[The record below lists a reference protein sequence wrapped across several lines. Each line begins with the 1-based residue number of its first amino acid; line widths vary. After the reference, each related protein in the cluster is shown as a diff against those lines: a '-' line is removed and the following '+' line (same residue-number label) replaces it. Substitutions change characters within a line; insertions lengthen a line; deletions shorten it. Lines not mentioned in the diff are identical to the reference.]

1 MNTSTTSAFKNLYP
15 DVDPTQG
22 LPLNWSERLSITFSC
37 ATLAFGAVFGD
48 LIIVG
53 AGLAFI
59 LFSTIAPAQKT
70 ARRIRTE
77 AKNRFPTQPWA
88 ENAQGSGRQQLIFI
102 LLFWVAI
109 TAACIGLFLIAPQI
123 SRLLA
128 AIIAATVAGILTW
141 FMPGMSSLWRKRAG
155 GRRKARKSRR
165 NNS

>member
-59 LFSTIAPAQKT
+59 LFSTIAPATKNGPTDQNGSKKPLPYT
-70 ARRIRTE
+70 AVGGKRPGLWT
-77 AKNRFPTQPWA
+77 PTTYFYSVVL
-88 ENAQGSGRQQLIFI
+88 GGDHCSMHRLIFN
-102 LLFWVAI
+102 
-109 TAACIGLFLIAPQI
+109 
-123 SRLLA
+123 R
-128 AIIAATVAGILTW
+128 ATD
-141 FMPGMSSLWRKRAG
+141 
-155 GRRKARKSRR
+155 
-165 NNS
+165 

>member
-59 LFSTIAPAQKT
+59 LFSTTAPAQKT

-77 AKNRFPTQPWA
+77 AKNRFPAQPWA
-88 ENAQGSGRQQLIFI
+88 ENTKGSGRQHIIFI

-109 TAACIGLFLIAPQI
+109 AAVCIGLFLATPQI
-123 SRLLA
+123 SRFLA
-128 AIIAATVAGILTW
+128 ATIAAAVAGILTW
-141 FMPGMSSLWRKRAG
+141 FMPGMSPVWRRGAG
-155 GRRKARKSRR
+155 GRR
-165 NNS
+165 

>member
-53 AGLAFI
+53 AGLIFI

-88 ENAQGSGRQQLIFI
+88 ENAKSSGRRQILLIV
-102 LLFWVAI
+102 LFWVAI
-109 TAACIGLFLIAPQI
+109 TAVCIGLFLAAPHI
-123 SRLLA
+123 SQLLA
-128 AIIAATVAGILTW
+128 ASIAAAITGILTW
-141 FMPGMSSLWRKRAG
+141 FMPGMSSIWRKGSG
-155 GRRKARKSRR
+155 GRRQVRKHMRTAA
-165 NNS
+165 